1 MPRPRYH
8 NGVQANCVPLPYCT
22 ASDPLSEAS
31 AIVRGAVP
39 QRSWAAVVI
48 GDGRAAV
55 QDAARGGF
63 DALSRVAAAAACPPL
78 EAEALLERS
87 PAVQG
92 CTHCGVSY
100 AHATSYRLVGQC
112 SFPRRVRAMD
122 HCSARPRRREPV
134 AWRSVAVTS
143 CCNVPPHLSEPCTPN
158 HAPSPV
164 PAQVA

>member
-1 MPRPRYH
+1 MACKQTACLRPI
-8 NGVQANCVPLPYCT
+8 VQPLT
-22 ASDPLSEAS
+22 PLSEAS

-55 QDAARGGF
+55 QEAAREGF